1 LLKLSKRQAKRPPA
15 EIKALLDALAQVTLP
30 EKILEKI
37 YRKDFILSGAGKTI
51 TIIQNML
58 SNAFRLIVERNL
70 TPPALY
76 RRQLKF
82 LRKGE

>member
-1 LLKLSKRQAKRPPA
+1 LLKLSKRQDKRTFA
-15 EIKALLDALAQVTLP
+15 EIKALLDALAQVTAP

-37 YRKDFILSGAGKTI
+37 YGKDFIVSGAGKKI

-58 SNAFRLIVERNL
+58 SNILILLIGRTL

-76 RRQLKF
+76 RWQ
-82 LRKGE
+82 